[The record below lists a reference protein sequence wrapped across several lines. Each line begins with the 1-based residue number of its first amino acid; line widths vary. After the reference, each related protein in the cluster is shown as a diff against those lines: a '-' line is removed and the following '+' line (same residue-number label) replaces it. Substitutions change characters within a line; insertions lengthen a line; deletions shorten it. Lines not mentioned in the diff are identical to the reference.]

1 MNEKLKELIG
11 IIDQALKQLE
21 IGDDPANLYD
31 PIKYILSLGGKRI
44 RPLLSVL
51 AYQLFQEGYDKIL
64 MPSLAVEVFH
74 NFTLLHDDIMDK
86 APLRRNQPTVHEKWN
101 ENVAILSGDVMLV
114 RVYDLLLHAEDRI
127 VKEVISR
134 FNNCAAAVCEG
145 QQLDMDFENI
155 DNVTQE
161 EYINMIRLK
170 TAVLLGYSLEL
181 GGLIGG
187 AGEEDLAHLKNFG
200 TLMGI
205 GFQLMD
211 DLLDV
216 YADKD
221 VFGKQVGGDI
231 LANKKTFLLIK
242 AMELAGGN
250 DKKELEA
257 WISKADFMPEEKIM
271 AVTAIYDR
279 IGIEAM
285 TKEQIN
291 FYFEKGLEEFN
302 KIQVKE
308 DRRKDLLSLSGF
320 LMKREK

>member
-11 IIDQALKQLE
+11 VIDQALKQLK
-21 IGDDPANLYD
+21 IGDDPSNLYD

-114 RVYDLLLHAEDRI
+114 RVYDLLLQADGSI

-145 QQLDMDFENI
+145 QQLDMDFESI

-242 AMELAGGN
+242 ATELAGGN

-257 WISKADFMPEEKIM
+257 WVSKTDFIPEEKIR

-279 IGIEAM
+279 IGIEAI
-285 TKEQIN
+285 TREQIN
-291 FYFEKGLEEFN
+291 FYFEKGLGEFN
-302 KIQVKE
+302 KIRVKE